1 MSQNPLHF
9 RDEQDHG
16 PEQARDDNPPAERRD
31 DVLERAAKELG
42 VTYEELRSA
51 VEY

>member
-1 MSQNPLHF
+1 M
-9 RDEQDHG
+9 REDDHDKPG
-16 PEQARDDNPPAERRD
+16 IAGDDSDSPAERD

-51 VEY
+51 VEF